1 MRIEIERKKLVAANS
16 EPSRIAEL
24 ACLMTLCNMETAHK
38 FLAYKSAF
46 TLLYKMN
53 NFITAAHFARLIV
66 ALETQGVSLANKRV
80 DFCSEARDCATVQK
94 VFLGVL
100 SERNK
105 CPATQVRSIRQRQS

>member
-1 MRIEIERKKLVAANS
+1 MKQIHVTIKKLVEYITAMRIEIERKKLVAANQ
-16 EPSRIAEL
+16 EPTRIAEL

-66 ALETQGVSLANKRV
+66 ALEPQGVSL
-80 DFCSEARDCATVQK
+80 SH
-94 VFLGVL
+94 
-100 SERNK
+100 
-105 CPATQVRSIRQRQS
+105 